1 MIETVS
7 SKIGTKKEDTANIL
21 QRDYWIDL
29 TESIRAW
36 IVREIL
42 VWHTL
47 VKLVAANA
55 CIVLAGLFA
64 HWLRPKLL
72 RFIENRNLKKTAL
85 GGFWMHWHTFSLI
98 SYFS

>member
-1 MIETVS
+1 MIETVC
-7 SKIGTKKEDTANIL
+7 KLIGTNKVDTANIL

-29 TESIRAW
+29 TESIRSW

-47 VKLVAANA
+47 INLVTVIA

-72 RFIENRNLKKTAL
+72 RFIKNRNLEKTAFGRFL
-85 GGFWMHWHTFSLI
+85 DALAKSSPITYPS
-98 SYFS
+98 